1 MIEAVPS
8 LENDMDTK
16 LILRDTEILAIVLV
30 LAALFVMWRN
40 HMLPKFKSLVFYLL
54 SLLAVELIQ
63 VPILFYRKAL
73 GINLHVGYKIFW
85 FGTETLAA
93 VQAVLMVAIIY
104 GVFHQAMRPLKGL
117 QRMGTLVFKWVAA
130 VSLVL
135 AGVIALG
142 PHVFSTGSAS
152 SIAFTTVIER
162 SQEGVHVL
170 TLCLLLFVCIAIKPL
185 GLTFRSHVFGVALGL
200 GIISTT
206 ELVQAAWFWT
216 TGAHSVYSPIYL
228 FGTIGYL
235 CAISTWSVY
244 FAIPE
249 PERKMILLPTTSPFF
264 HWNRISEALG
274 DAPGHVA
281 IGFKPSM
288 ISPVETKVL
297 TAMGKSARQ
306 RESVAVAAEA
316 AREQEEMDSVAVS

>member
-1 MIEAVPS
+1 
-8 LENDMDTK
+8 MDTK

-40 HMLPKFKSLVFYLL
+40 SLLPKFKSLTFYLL
-54 SLLAVELIQ
+54 SLLAIELIQ

-73 GINLHVGYKIFW
+73 GINFHVGYNIFW
-85 FGTETLAA
+85 YGTETLAA

-104 GVFHQAMRPLKGL
+104 GVFSQAMRPLKGL
-117 QRMGTLVFKWVAA
+117 QRMGTLVFKWVTA

-135 AGVIALG
+135 AAVFSFG
-142 PHVFSTGSAS
+142 PHILTNGLSR
-152 SIAFTTVIER
+152 IVIER
-162 SQEGVHVL
+162 AQEGVNVL

-200 GIISTT
+200 AIISVT
-206 ELVQAAWFWT
+206 ELVQSAWFWT
-216 TGAHSVYSPIYL
+216 TGATSVYSPIYL

-235 CAISTWSVY
+235 CAIATWGTY

-288 ISPVETKVL
+288 ISPIEAKVM
-297 TAMGKSARQ
+297 TAMSKAARQ
-306 RESVAVAAEA
+306 RESAAAAAEA
-316 AREQEEMDSVAVS
+316 QEQAEMDSVAVS

>member
-1 MIEAVPS
+1 
-8 LENDMDTK
+8 MDTK

-40 HMLPKFKSLVFYLL
+40 SLLTKFKPLSFYLL
-54 SLLAVELIQ
+54 SLLGVELIQ

-73 GINLHVGYKIFW
+73 GIEFHLGYSIFW
-85 FGTETLAA
+85 YGTQTLVAI
-93 VQAVLMVAIIY
+93 QAVLMVAIIY
-104 GVFHQAMRPLKGL
+104 GVFSHAMRPLKGL

-130 VSLVL
+130 VSILL
-135 AGVIALG
+135 ASVFALG

-152 SIAFTTVIER
+152 TIAVTTFIER
-162 SQEGVHVL
+162 AQEGVHVL

-200 GIISTT
+200 GVISTT

-235 CAISTWSVY
+235 VAISTWGIY

-288 ISPVETKVL
+288 ISPIEAKVM
-297 TAMGKSARQ
+297 TAMSKAHRQ
-306 RESVAVAAEA
+306 RESAAIA
-316 AREQEEMDSVAVS
+316 AKASEQAEMDSVAVS